1 MRAVQFDRLGGPEVL
16 SLREVPTP
24 EPTPGTVLVRNRVIA
39 VNFGDLWFIRGQYL
53 VKPRFPDTPGME
65 AAGIVEAV
73 APTSRIFARGWR
85 SPTSAWARS
94 PTSPASEA
102 RA

>member
-1 MRAVQFDRLGGPEVL
+1 MRAVQFDRLGGPEAVA
-16 SLREVPTP
+16 SRSADARA
-24 EPTPGTVLVRNRVIA
+24 TPGTVLVRNRVIA